1 MDGVLADD
9 IKIAAGDKPGTQKVT
24 FKSSNSEIT
33 KEMAIKAIGDKKD
46 QFVVK
51 NVKKG
56 EAAA

>member
-1 MDGVLADD
+1 M
-9 IKIAAGDKPGTQKVT
+9 T